1 MNAEQTASRLLVLSD
16 LHLAPSGEHCVF
28 NAHEA
33 LVALIE
39 HLTDVPPAALP
50 QWLVLN
56 GDVFDFL
63 QIPGYAALSLPLAP
77 QRMTALLD
85 GLDAEPQHRNV
96 VRALA
101 RFTKEGHVLCCLPG
115 NHDPELNLA
124 SVQEVL
130 AARVGSS
137 TALPPSAGLWRLDV
151 AGRPVVGLHGHHD
164 DAFNAISSERMRKA
178 QADGDASVPMPPGSR
193 LVCEVINPFRR
204 AKMPDGT
211 RRFPFI
217 DRLPSDQ
224 AVLLSIMLLD
234 PRLAGKR
241 ITAALG
247 IGAAALVRKALMASG
262 IAQPAL
268 SHRPLAPRVAADGL
282 SWIDELSVYLV
293 GAAADARGAD
303 SSGTALEH
311 ELDAY
316 FAGHGADTERSLGNL
331 AGGLDAVRG
340 LLWRALARALTAA
353 RKGFVSTNQDQLAIR
368 MMNGAKSG
376 TVVFTGHTH
385 SAKSL
390 LAANGAAYFN
400 TGTWLDQVLPPNALD
415 EADLPAWLAKLQRD
429 ELPIWNGRP
438 VGVVD
443 GEGARLMH
451 WSGSTLVEW
460 SDASD

>member
-1 MNAEQTASRLLVLSD
+1 MNSEQTASRLVVLSD

-28 NAHEA
+28 NAHQA

-39 HLTDVPPAALP
+39 QLTDVPPDVAP

-63 QIPGYAALSLPLAP
+63 QIPGYDALSLLLAP

-85 GLDAEPQHRNV
+85 DLDAEPPHRNV

-101 RFTKEGHVLCCLPG
+101 RFTQAGHVLCCLPG
-115 NHDPELNLA
+115 NHDPELNLV
-124 SVQEVL
+124 SVQQVL

-137 TALPPSAGLWRLDV
+137 TALPPSAGQWRLDV

-178 QADGDASVPMPPGSR
+178 QADGDETVPMLPGSR
-193 LVCEVINPFRR
+193 LVCQVINPFRR
-204 AKMPDGT
+204 AKMPDGA

-224 AVLLSIMLLD
+224 AVVLAIMLLD

-241 ITAALG
+241 MAAALG

-262 IAQPAL
+262 IAPPAL
-268 SHRPLAPRVAADGL
+268 SHGPLAPRVAIEEL
-282 SWIDELSVYLV
+282 VWVDELSAHLA
-293 GAAADARGAD
+293 GAAANACGAD
-303 SSGTALEH
+303 PNSTAFEH

-316 FAGHGADTERSLGNL
+316 FAGHGAHAERSRGSL
-331 AGGLDAVRG
+331 AGGSNAVHG
-340 LLWRALARALTAA
+340 MLWRALARALTAA
-353 RKGFVSTNQDQLAIR
+353 REGLVSTNADRLANR
-368 MMNGAKSG
+368 MMNAAEPG
-376 TVVFTGHTH
+376 TVMVTGHTH
-385 SAKSL
+385 AAKTL
-390 LAANGAAYFN
+390 HAANGVAYLN
-400 TGTWLDQVLPPNALD
+400 TGTWLDQVLLPKAID
-415 EADLPAWLAKLQRD
+415 EADLPNWLAKLQRD
-429 ELPIWNGRP
+429 ELPIRSGHP

-443 GEGARLMH
+443 GEGARLMC
-451 WSGSTLVEW
+451 WSGSAFVEW